1 MVTRRIFL
9 KDGGLAVL
17 GMGTVPSFL
26 FRTAMAAS
34 PTGRKK
40 VLVTIFQR
48 GGADGLNIVVP
59 FAEKDYYT
67 HRPSIAW

>member
-48 GGADGLNIVVP
+48 
-59 FAEKDYYT
+59 
-67 HRPSIAW
+67 